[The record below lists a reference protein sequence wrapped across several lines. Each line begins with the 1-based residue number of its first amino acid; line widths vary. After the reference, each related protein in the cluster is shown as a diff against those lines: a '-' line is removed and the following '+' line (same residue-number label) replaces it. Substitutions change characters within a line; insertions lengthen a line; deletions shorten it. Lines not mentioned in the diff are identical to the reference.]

1 MAMRVLVSGAT
12 GFIGRE
18 LCRRLH
24 GDYEVIALSRDAP
37 KAGALL
43 GEGVSVVEW
52 DARTTS
58 GWAGLVEGAHAVINL
73 AGENV
78 AAGRWTA
85 ARKSSIVQSRTDSTA
100 AIVDAV
106 NAARKKPTVVMQA
119 SAIGYYGSSG
129 DETLDEEAA
138 PGSGFLA
145 DVCQEVESLPAQIR
159 SREVR
164 VVTIRTG
171 VVLGMAGGALPKLM
185 MPFRLYLGGHVGT
198 GRQWFSWIGLADEV
212 RAIRFLM
219 ERRDADGAFNLTA
232 PEPVPMKQFCQV
244 LGEVLGKPAWTVM
257 PEFLARLGLG
267 EMADEMILTGQRV
280 LPRRLMEAG
289 FQFEHPRLRD
299 ALAAIIQGEE
309 GR

>member
-18 LCRRLH
+18 LCRRLC
-24 GDYEVIALSRDAP
+24 GDHEVIALSRDAR

-78 AAGRWTA
+78 AAGRWTV
-85 ARKSSIVQSRTDSTA
+85 ARKSSIVQSRTDSVT
-100 AIVDAV
+100 AIVEAV
-106 NAARKKPTVVMQA
+106 NAARKKSAVVIQA
-119 SAIGYYGSSG
+119 SAIGYYGSRG
-129 DETLDEEAA
+129 DEALDEEAA

-145 DVCQEVESLPAQIR
+145 DICQKVESLAAQMR

-164 VVTIRTG
+164 VVTLRTG
-171 VVLGMAGGALPKLM
+171 VVLGIAGGALPKLM
-185 MPFRLYLGGHVGT
+185 MPFRLYLGGRVGS

-219 ERRDADGAFNLTA
+219 ELRDADGAFNLTA
-232 PEPVPMKQFCQV
+232 PEPVPMKRFCQV
-244 LGEVLGKPAWTVM
+244 LGETLGKPVWTVM

-267 EMADEMILTGQRV
+267 QMADEMILTGQRV

-289 FQFEHPRLRD
+289 FEFEHPRLRD
-299 ALAAIIQGEE
+299 ALTALVQGEE
-309 GR
+309 GQ

>member
-1 MAMRVLVSGAT
+1 MRVVVSGAT
-12 GFIGRE
+12 GFIGRQ

-24 GDYEVIALSRDAP
+24 GDYEVIALSRGAR
-37 KAGALL
+37 KAGAVL
-43 GEGVSVVEW
+43 GESVKVVEW
-52 DARTTS
+52 DARTAS
-58 GWAGLVEGAHAVINL
+58 GWAELVDGAHAVINL

-78 AAGRWTA
+78 ASGRWTA
-85 ARKSSIVQSRTDSTA
+85 PRKSSIVQSRANCVT

-106 NAARKKPTVVMQA
+106 NAARKKPAVVIQA
-119 SAIGYYGSSG
+119 SAIGYYGSRG
-129 DETLDEEAA
+129 DEALDEEAA

-145 DVCQEVESLPAQIR
+145 DVCQKVESLAAQID

-171 VVLGMAGGALPKLM
+171 VVLGLAGGALPKLM
-185 MPFRLYLGGHVGT
+185 MPFRFYLGGHVGT

-212 RAIRFLM
+212 RAIRYLT
-219 ERRDADGAFNLTA
+219 ELPDADGAFNLTA
-232 PEPVPMKQFCQV
+232 PEPVAMRRFCRV
-244 LGEVLGKPAWTVM
+244 LGEALGKPSWTVV

-289 FQFEHPRLRD
+289 FEFEHPRLRD
-299 ALAAIIQGEE
+299 ALTALIQGEK
-309 GR
+309 GP

>member
-1 MAMRVLVSGAT
+1 MRVLVSGAT

-18 LCRRLH
+18 LCLRLC
-24 GDYEVIALSRDAP
+24 GDYEVIALSRDAR
-37 KAGALL
+37 KAGEVL
-43 GEGVSVVEW
+43 GKSAKIVEW

-58 GWAGLVEGAHAVINL
+58 GWAGLVEGARAVINL

-78 AAGRWTA
+78 AAGRWTV
-85 ARKSSIVQSRTDSTA
+85 ARKSSIVQSRTDSVTA
-100 AIVDAV
+100 VVDAV
-106 NAARKKPTVVMQA
+106 NAARKKPAVLIQA
-119 SAIGYYGSSG
+119 SAIGYYGSRG
-129 DETLDEEAA
+129 DETLDEKAT

-145 DVCQEVESLPAQIR
+145 DVCQKVESLVAQIR

-185 MPFRLYLGGHVGT
+185 MPFRLYLGGHVGS

-219 ERRDADGAFNLTA
+219 ELPGADGAFNLTA
-232 PEPVPMKQFCQV
+232 PEPVPMKRFCRV
-244 LGEVLGKPAWTVM
+244 LGETLGKPAWTVM

-267 EMADEMILTGQRV
+267 EMADEMILAGQRV

-289 FQFEHPRLRD
+289 FEFEHPRLRD
-299 ALAAIIQGEE
+299 ALAALIQGEE